1 MSQATRVHQEQGAK
15 DADLYLQ
22 SSVLECLLSLA
33 AEDFCFKACR
43 DIKMY

>member
-1 MSQATRVHQEQGAK
+1 MPQATRVHQEQNAK

-22 SSVLECLLSLA
+22 SLVQEYLLSLA

-43 DIKMY
+43 DIKIY